1 MNMVNCRFCGS
12 PLTDSFADLGMSPLA
27 NSYLKQEELQQVEPY
42 YPLHVHVCQK
52 CYLVQLPEFT
62 SPEHIF
68 SDYAYF
74 SSYSELWLNHAKT
87 YTEMMIEH
95 FGFDSK
101 SQVIEIASNDGY
113 LLQYFKEKNIPILG
127 VEPAVNVAKVAI
139 DSGIPTITKFFG
151 VATAKEL
158 IENNKNGDLLI
169 ANNVLAH
176 VPDLNDFVEGMKILL
191 SSNGIITVEFP
202 HLMHL
207 MVNNQFDT
215 IYHEHFSYFSFLT
228 VNRVFD
234 AHDLKIFNVDEIP
247 THGGSLRIYAC
258 HRKNKIRSITN
269 HVKELLSRENDFGLH
284 KIETYLSFNE
294 KIRVAKRNI
303 LYFMIQAKNQNK
315 SLVGYGAPAKGN
327 TLLNYCGI
335 RTDFLDYTVDRS
347 PHKQGCF
354 LPGTHIPI
362 YHPDHIMET
371 KPDFLVILPWNIK
384 NEIMDQMDFIRTWG
398 GKFIT
403 LIPQIKEYP

>member
-1 MNMVNCRFCGS
+1 MLNCRFCS
-12 PLTDSFADLGMSPLA
+12 THLTYCFADLGMSPLA

-42 YPLHVHVCQK
+42 YPLHVNVCK
-52 CYLVQLPEFT
+52 ECYLVQLPEFT
-62 SPEHIF
+62 PPENIF

-74 SSYSELWLNHAKT
+74 SSYSEQWLNHSKA
-87 YTEMMIEH
+87 YTEMIIDR

-101 SQVIEIASNDGY
+101 SQIVEIASNDGY

-127 VEPAVNVAKVAI
+127 IEPAMNVAKVAI

-151 VATAKEL
+151 VVTAKTL
-158 IENNKNGDLLI
+158 IDNNKNGDLII

-191 SSNGIITVEFP
+191 SPNGIITVEFP

-207 MVNNQFDT
+207 MDNNQFDT
-215 IYHEHFSYFSFLT
+215 IYHEHFSYFSFMT
-228 VNRVFD
+228 VNSVFA
-234 AHDLKIFNVDEIP
+234 AHDLKIFDVDEIS

-258 HRKNKIRSITN
+258 HRKNRMRSVSKR
-269 HVKELLSRENDFGLH
+269 VKTLLSRENDFGLH

-294 KIRVAKRNI
+294 KIRAVKRNI
-303 LYFMIQAKNQNK
+303 LDFMIKVKNQK
-315 SLVGYGAPAKGN
+315 RSLVGYGAPAKGN

-362 YHPDHIMET
+362 YHPDHIKET

-384 NEIMDQMDFIRTWG
+384 DEIMDQMDFIRTWG
-398 GKFIT
+398 GKFVVF
-403 LIPQIKEYP
+403 IPEVKVYE

>member
-1 MNMVNCRFCGS
+1 
-12 PLTDSFADLGMSPLA
+12 MSPLA

-42 YPLHVHVCQK
+42 YPLHVNVCK
-52 CYLVQLPEFT
+52 ECYLVQLPEFT
-62 SPEHIF
+62 PPENIF

-74 SSYSELWLNHAKT
+74 SSYSEQWLNHSKA
-87 YTEMMIEH
+87 YTEMIIDR

-101 SQVIEIASNDGY
+101 SQIVEIASNDGY

-127 VEPAVNVAKVAI
+127 IEPAMNVAKVAI

-151 VATAKEL
+151 VVTAKTL
-158 IENNKNGDLLI
+158 IDNNKNGDLII

-191 SSNGIITVEFP
+191 SPNGIITVEFP

-207 MVNNQFDT
+207 MDNNQFDT
-215 IYHEHFSYFSFLT
+215 IYHEHFSYFSFMT
-228 VNRVFD
+228 VNSVFA
-234 AHDLKIFNVDEIP
+234 AHDLKIFDVDEIS

-258 HRKNKIRSITN
+258 HRKNRMRSVSKR
-269 HVKELLSRENDFGLH
+269 VKTLLSRENDFGLH

-294 KIRVAKRNI
+294 KIRAVKRNI
-303 LYFMIQAKNQNK
+303 LDFMIKVKNQK
-315 SLVGYGAPAKGN
+315 RSLVGYGAPAKGN

-362 YHPDHIMET
+362 YHPDHIKET

-384 NEIMDQMDFIRTWG
+384 DEIMDQMDFIRTWG
-398 GKFIT
+398 GKFVVF
-403 LIPQIKEYP
+403 IPEVKVYE